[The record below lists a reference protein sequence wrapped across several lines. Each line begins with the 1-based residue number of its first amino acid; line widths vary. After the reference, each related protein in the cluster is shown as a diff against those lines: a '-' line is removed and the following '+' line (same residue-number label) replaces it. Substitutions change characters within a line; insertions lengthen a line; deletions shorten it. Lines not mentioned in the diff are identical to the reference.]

1 MSSHLR
7 FNFFRRDRPSPSR
20 DSDSSFACRGLY
32 EHPPSQWRSHQ
43 PRSSNSA
50 ESFACRG
57 LAYNEE
63 DLEVSRSP
71 LQPSQANRPR
81 QNAFYDDYYASPSAT
96 AHQNIAYYTV
106 PVTSQSTSMESDQ
119 SFCRRSRRRDGVL
132 LETGPPPPPRRRDAV
147 LFENGYRPTHHHHVD
162 QTPSRRQPQ
171 TTTRNLQSSLQSRY
185 REEASGNQ
193 RYGRGAID
201 YNAYVDSDEEENMLG
216 NHATN
221 HQASFSQ
228 RRPPPSNYPSSS
240 HRYR

>member
-1 MSSHLR
+1 MSSHNR

-132 LETGPPPPPRRRDAV
+132 LETGHPPPPRRRDAV